1 NDATRKIIFGRGTK
15 LFIETSRTI

>member
-15 LFIETSRTI
+15 LFIETSRMI